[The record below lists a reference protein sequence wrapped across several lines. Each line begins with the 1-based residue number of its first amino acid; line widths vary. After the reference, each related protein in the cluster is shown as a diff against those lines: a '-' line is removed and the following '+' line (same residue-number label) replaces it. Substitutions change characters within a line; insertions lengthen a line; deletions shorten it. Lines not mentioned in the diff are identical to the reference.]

1 MQNDNLPISKKELHL
16 LLEDKDLNSIP
27 ILIVGNKIDV
37 KPHLSESEIIT
48 GNSTIDYRKILL
60 IISRIEFRLCY

>member
-1 MQNDNLPISKKELHL
+1 MLIQKESLSISKKELHL

-27 ILIVGNKIDV
+27 ILIIGNKIDI

-48 GNSTIDYRKILL
+48 GILINIKI
-60 IISRIEFRLCY
+60 II